1 MRSLII
7 GLFVISSLGVFA
19 HNGTDGPKKDVK
31 LDQQPSLKPT
41 VKVHVFNIFDLGIK
55 NKPEIQKA
63 DSTATAPDLY
73 NFFKQKMNLIH
84 QQNSWKDLF

>member
-1 MRSLII
+1 MRALII
-7 GLFVISSLGVFA
+7 GLSIVSSLSVFG
-19 HNGTDGPKKDVK
+19 HNGTEGSKKAVK
-31 LDQQPSLKPT
+31 QDQQPAAKPT

-63 DSTATAPDLY
+63 DSTSATPDLY